1 MSQFRSALYR
11 GRVRH
16 TRLGPFQHDFE
27 YRVYYCLLDID
38 ELDELDGRLRLFS
51 LRRFNMYGFDPR
63 DHGSSDGGPL
73 RPWAEG
79 ILRQAGIEPENG
91 RIELLAFP
99 RVLGYVFN
107 PISVWYCY
115 DGDGDL
121 IAVLHEVRNTF
132 GDRHVYVVPIAGDES
147 LRHSFRKELH
157 VSPFNT
163 MDQTYQ
169 FTISKPESR
178 LFIAIDQRDA
188 KGRMFRAGLRLTRME
203 MSDRH
208 LLGLFLTHPLLTLK
222 VTFGIHWQALRLW
235 LKGATYH
242 DRPEPAMDGITI
254 LAGSGVSE

>member
-1 MSQFRSALYR
+1 VSQFRSALYR

-16 TRLGPFQHDFE
+16 TRLEPFHHGFE
-27 YRVYYCLLDID
+27 YRVYYCLFDID
-38 ELDELDGRLRLFS
+38 ELDALDARLRLFS
-51 LRRFNMYGFDPR
+51 LRRFNLYGFDPR
-63 DHGSSDGGPL
+63 DHGPADERPL

-79 ILRQAGIEPENG
+79 LLRQAGIEPGSG

-107 PISVWYCY
+107 PISIWYCY

-121 IAVLHEVRNTF
+121 SAVLHEVRNTF

-147 LRHSFRKELH
+147 LRHGFRKELH
-157 VSPFNT
+157 VSPFNP

-169 FTISKPESR
+169 FTISKPGNR
-178 LFIAIDQRDA
+178 LLVSIDQSDA
-188 KGRMFRAGLRLTRME
+188 SGRLFRAGLHLTRME
-203 MSDRH
+203 MSDGQ

-222 VTFGIHWQALRLW
+222 VTLGIHWQAIRLW

-242 DRPEPAMDGITI
+242 DRPEPAVHSITI
-254 LAGSGVSE
+254 LDVSGVSK